1 MFRIVR
7 TDYVPQQIKWNVNQW
22 ENSLSLFHIAR
33 TTYMWEQ
40 CSSTCIS
47 EQSPWFIS
55 SLQSLVLLSEM
66 TEIIYLILLWNHFIP
81 FILLCPRFSS
91 DCFQVTVFKWLF
103 SSEQLGAFCSFNSS
117 GVTPPVIGLDHCRQ
131 SKACRRGMASD
142 FWFASWLSALHL
154 QGSPNRMT
162 RITLSPSA
170 ALDTLCY

>member
-47 EQSPWFIS
+47 EQSPLYYCQNWQRSFIS
-55 SLQSLVLLSEM
+55 FWFGI
-66 TEIIYLILLWNHFIP
+66 T
-81 FILLCPRFSS
+81 SS
-91 DCFQVTVFKWLF
+91 SSYYCAQGFQVTVFKWLF

-131 SKACRRGMASD
+131 SKVCRRGMASD

>member
-66 TEIIYLILLWNHFIP
+66 TDHLSHFALESLHPLHTIVP
-81 FILLCPRFSS
+81 K
-91 DCFQVTVFKWLF
+91 VFKWLF